1 MAEKV
6 ERISFNE
13 SNIVLGSVWK
23 NQGKAEAKFDH
34 FKGIVGG
41 EVYDPLPIR
50 FLRISELTI
59 LGDMLKQAMQFAA
72 AAAVED
78 YKASLRI
85 AEQQAGVERHA
96 RANAA
101 LIENEKF
108 GRKW

>member
-1 MAEKV
+1 MVSWNPRRSWSTPWTGSGCSPSPTSWRKRQRVAEKV

-23 NQGKAEAKFDH
+23 NQCKAEAKFDH

-59 LGDMLKQAMQFAA
+59 LGDMLKQAMQFA
-72 AAAVED
+72 
-78 YKASLRI
+78 
-85 AEQQAGVERHA
+85 
-96 RANAA
+96 
-101 LIENEKF
+101 
-108 GRKW
+108 